1 MATLIVRHRVRN
13 YEAWKPVFDEHGTVR
28 RQHGCLGHEVYRGA
42 GDPEDVLIVF
52 TFRDAAG
59 IEGFAADPSLRE
71 AMDRAGVVSQPEIT
85 AWDQADVADYTVAV
99 G

>member
-1 MATLIVRHRVRN
+1 MATLIVRHRVRS

-28 RQHGCLGHEVYRGA
+28 SQHGCLGHKVYRLA
-42 GDPEDVLIVF
+42 SDPDDVLLVF

-59 IEGFAADPSLRE
+59 IQSFAADPSLRE
-71 AMDRAGVVSQPEIT
+71 AMDRAGVVSEPDIT
-85 AWDQADVADYTVAV
+85 VWEQADVADYTVAV